1 MINEV
6 FDTLFISWYFKLAPI
21 NILSS
26 LFTRIRNGSLPFFVL
41 QFLCFEALHLTGLLT
56 ANSSSVASRGFLFY
70 ESNESMSH
78 ESMSHES
85 SYESGQRFCLEPFQ
99 DGIVDRF

>member
-1 MINEV
+1 MSLTDIES
-6 FDTLFISWYFKLAPI
+6 TLL
-21 NILSS
+21 
-26 LFTRIRNGSLPFFVL
+26 G
-41 QFLCFEALHLTGLLT
+41 
-56 ANSSSVASRGFLFY
+56 GFLFY

-99 DGIVDRF
+99 DGGEAWIRRP